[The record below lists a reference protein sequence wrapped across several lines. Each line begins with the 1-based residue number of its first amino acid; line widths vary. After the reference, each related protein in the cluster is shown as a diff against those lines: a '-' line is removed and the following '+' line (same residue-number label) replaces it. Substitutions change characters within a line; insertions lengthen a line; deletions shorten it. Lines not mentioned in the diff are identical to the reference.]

1 MLKGVLSFY
10 FVILNVVKDLYTFI
24 LCLQIFRFAQNDKK
38 PFKQVICN
46 ISKSKREHF
55 YRM

>member
-38 PFKQVICN
+38 PFKQVTCN
-46 ISKSKREHF
+46 ISKRKKEHF
-55 YRM
+55 YGM